1 MNVLHRAL
9 LPLLAWAYVA
19 GAAAQGLDE
28 PYIGELTQIDRQYM
42 QQQRSLLNELA
53 GRNFGRHFTGK
64 RDNDLALLQRLL
76 DEEVVRGD
84 QTQELQGMG
93 IVLGDLL
100 AADLGLDWV
109 VYEDRVGRSRALRYR
124 QTDNFLFPTTMISR
138 RREVGNTEAVVDI
151 YNRAEQTMRAA
162 IPPQPFQ

>member
-53 GRNFGRHFTGK
+53 GRNFGRQFTGK

-109 VYEDRVGRSRALRYR
+109 VYEDRIGRSRALRYKDS
-124 QTDNFLFPTTMISR
+124 DNYLFPITMISR
-138 RREVGNTEAVVDI
+138 RREVDNQARVIDI
-151 YNRAEQTMRAA
+151 YQKAVNSITPA
-162 IPPQPFQ
+162 IPKLPFQ